1 MELRHDPHEHRTC
14 AKCKHSWRYDP
25 SAAGKA
31 SLSFKCPRCGS
42 LAAGAGSRRRAFQT
56 RSTRSGWTTVWGAW
70 GLVAAGLAVGLLVV
84 GATAEGAVVC
94 ALGVV
99 WGLLGGGLYVLR
111 QRARAQAEAKQAKDA
126 ERAKKRMQKAS
137 ERLERDA

>member
-1 MELRHDPHEHRTC
+1 M
-14 AKCKHSWRYDP
+14 
-25 SAAGKA
+25 
-31 SLSFKCPRCGS
+31 
-42 LAAGAGSRRRAFQT
+42 
-56 RSTRSGWTTVWGAW
+56 WGAW